1 VAGLTVASVN
11 LRACRFA
18 GAHHLDQ
25 LRVEESD
32 FADTPPGG
40 RWTNR
45 QTLAEEHHWRAAHS
59 HRDPTSTAH
68 GHQGIARTTRAAPAG
83 RKPGWYRPDLQPP
96 PWLEVELPSA
106 AQVAALYRALRKG
119 REDDKDEPGAADF
132 YYGEMEMRRHA
143 KREEVKAER
152 RRGHERHWA
161 TAASEYA
168 VLWLY
173 WLASGYGLRAWRA
186 LVSFLVLLSVAAGL
200 FAFTGGFASSA
211 TASAASPTATTR
223 PASTTPPSPPTPT
236 AATADTSFGGAM
248 VYSARTVIGLTRD
261 PQPRLTRFGDAVQIL
276 LRILGP
282 VLLGLAVLSVR
293 GRVKR

>member
-1 VAGLTVASVN
+1 VSPN
-11 LRACRFA
+11 
-18 GAHHLDQ
+18 
-25 LRVEESD
+25 S
-32 FADTPPGG
+32 
-40 RWTNR
+40 
-45 QTLAEEHHWRAAHS
+45 
-59 HRDPTSTAH
+59 
-68 GHQGIARTTRAAPAG
+68 

-119 REDDKDEPGAADF
+119 REDNKDEPGAADF